1 MRVNSS
7 WLLFKMSN
15 FERKSKRAK
24 EQKSKRANSWPC
36 WGNKLTSFLTT
47 LFYFFI
53 YSPSRPSIVLLF
65 CSGLTVRS
73 AAPQIAMWGGQHLV
87 QSCEEIFLLSRSL
100 KNYLNLH
107 IKTNC
112 VRVGADTLV
121 SGWARY
127 IECKQKPNIYSNP
140 DRLGF
145 YKEIIDYV
153 IMILFFFKRLFILQ
167 WLWKD
172 TDMISFFVLIYIYI
186 KNWLLRGNTFIDFC
200 FFYRN
205 SWEADFFIFQNGYLK
220 IFVCNWETYKYHS
233 FIYCC

>member
-53 YSPSRPSIVLLF
+53 YSPPRPSIVFLF
-65 CSGLTVRS
+65 LYTTVVTVRS

-107 IKTNC
+107 IKTKPVT
-112 VRVGADTLV
+112 VRAKQPK
-121 SGWARY
+121 RY
-127 IECKQKPNIYSNP
+127 I
-140 DRLGF
+140 
-145 YKEIIDYV
+145 
-153 IMILFFFKRLFILQ
+153 FILCISNATF
-167 WLWKD
+167 LNWKK
-172 TDMISFFVLIYIYI
+172 SRKQL
-186 KNWLLRGNTFIDFC
+186 
-200 FFYRN
+200 
-205 SWEADFFIFQNGYLK
+205 
-220 IFVCNWETYKYHS
+220 
-233 FIYCC
+233 